1 MADDTLRGLEGAKQT
16 LTKADKAIER
26 EGKKLTDIVTR
37 MTMSMGDA
45 EKAVGVTVKEMIK
58 LEKDKQ
64 RDSKVYENNL
74 KVTAAAMGT
83 SVDVLQKTIS
93 ENNLVFDDVTGNL
106 VELKNSSQEIAKVSA
121 ATAAEFAKSITKMNG
136 VVAKDLKDTG
146 DAIKELTGGIVDLN
160 GYFGDGMD
168 KVNAAM
174 TVVATP
180 FKMLNSTIVATAGFF
195 GKEFNPGQTMLD
207 WWQGTE
213 EEMIA
218 AGEKGKTGFQGVLA
232 KGFDTFVESGKALGA
247 KLGELASRSP
257 MENLEAAKESLM
269 SFPGRLKEGFTAM
282 GQGIAKTAKAMLK
295 GALRL
300 GKALAMFAVNSI
312 VFVAGLL
319 MTGATLLAAGIAAA
333 APAILIGLGIAA
345 LIAGIVLIVQNF
357 EAIKTTVQEKFTA
370 MVDKVKGIFGAI
382 VTKIKDIGQMV
393 KDWIREKILGLK
405 SWLPGGLSKEEEQ
418 ELKDI
423 EKRKK
428 ERAKGKKKE
437 QEVFE
442 ETEKINEEA
451 LKNKENLTKKE
462 EEKIKI
468 ESEQQA
474 RTEIAKK
481 EEKDPDRK
489 YNFDDRIARLKR
501 EEERL
506 QGAAERTGRLK
517 ADKAQDEKEIIAEV
531 EKRGSIDLT
540 KYEGMEKYKEK
551 FGDTIDASN
560 AAEFAKMR
568 TEDMYGSDAEIEARD
583 QQAMNKLADKQFELA
598 NEERMRE
605 KYLAGDDIEASRV
618 MSRQEI
624 LEAEDEK
631 HRLSLGL
638 SKEEY
643 KAKRESEYQKTFE
656 SMYDDYEGPEYESE
670 FLAQRDNIELS
681 AQDIRDAANKVDE
694 EKADGMV
701 GGTTNASMNAVQQVN
716 IGNTT
721 MSVKDPAPHN
731 PEPTGS
737 RLSVVPA

>member
-1 MADDTLRGLEGAKQT
+1 MADDILRGLEGAKQT

-26 EGKKLTDIVTR
+26 EGKKLSDIVTR

-45 EKAVGVTVKEMIK
+45 EKAVSVTVKDMIK
-58 LEKDKQ
+58 LEQNKQ
-64 RDSKVYENNL
+64 VDQKVYKNNL

-83 SVDVLQKTIS
+83 STDVLEKTIQ
-93 ENNLVFDDVTGNL
+93 ENNLVFDSITGDLVNL
-106 VELKNSSQEIAKVSA
+106 KDSSQ
-121 ATAAEFAKSITKMNG
+121 EFAKSIAKMNG

-160 GYFGDGMD
+160 GFFGDGMT

-213 EEMIA
+213 EDMIA
-218 AGEKGKTGFQGVLA
+218 AGERGKTGFQGVLQT
-232 KGFDTFVESGKALGA
+232 GFETFVESGKALGA
-247 KLGELASRSP
+247 KLGELAQRSP

-269 SFPGRLKEGFTAM
+269 SFPGRLKEGIVAL
-282 GQGIAKTAKAMLK
+282 GQGIANTAKAMLK

-300 GKALAMFAVNSI
+300 GKALGMFLVNSV

-370 MVDKVKGIFGAI
+370 MVDKVKGIFTAI
-382 VTKIKDIGQMV
+382 VDKIKDIGQMV

-423 EKRKK
+423 EKRKE
-428 ERAKGKKKE
+428 ERAKGKQKE

-442 ETEKINEEA
+442 ETEKINQEA

-462 EEKIKI
+462 EENIKI

-474 RTEIAKK
+474 RTDIAKK
-481 EEKDPDRK
+481 ETKEDAPERR
-489 YNFDDRIARLKR
+489 YNFDKKIDRLKR

-506 QGAAERTGRLK
+506 QKAAERTGNLK
-517 ADKAQDEKEIIAEV
+517 ADKAQEEKDIVAEV
-531 EKRGSIDLT
+531 AEKGSIDLT
-540 KYEGMEKYKEK
+540 KYEGTEKYIEQ
-551 FGDTIDASN
+551 FGGTIDASN
-560 AAEFAKMR
+560 AAEFAKAR
-568 TEDMYGSDAEIEARD
+568 AEDIYGSDAEIKARD
-583 QQAMNKLADKQFELA
+583 EQAMNKLTDKQFELA
-598 NEERMRE
+598 NEERKRE

-624 LEAEDEK
+624 RELEDEK
-631 HRLSLGL
+631 HRESLGL

-643 KAKRESEYQKTFE
+643 DAKKKEDMDKFLESATYG
-656 SMYDDYEGPEYESE
+656 YEGPKFESE
-670 FLAQRDNIELS
+670 FMDSRKDIELS
-681 AQDIRDAANKVDE
+681 AQDIRDAAARRDE
-694 EKADGMV
+694 EKATGMDGAS
-701 GGTTNASMNAVQQVN
+701 TNASMNAVQQVN

>member
-1 MADDTLRGLEGAKQT
+1 MADHKDGSGNTYDNLRDIGGAKQT
-16 LTKADKAIER
+16 LTKADKAIQR
-26 EGKKLTDIVTR
+26 DGKKLTDIITR

-45 EKAVGVTVKEMIK
+45 EKAVGVTVKDMIK
-58 LEKDKQ
+58 LEQKKQ
-64 RDSKVYENNL
+64 VDQEVYKNNL
-74 KVTAAAMGT
+74 KVTASAMGT

-93 ENNLVFDDVTGNL
+93 ENNLVFDSISGDL
-106 VELKNSSQEIAKVSA
+106 VELKNSSQE
-121 ATAAEFAKSITKMNG
+121 FAKSIIKMNG
-136 VVAKDLKDTG
+136 VVVKDLKDTG

-160 GYFGDGMD
+160 GFFGDGMD

-300 GKALAMFAVNSI
+300 GKALAMFAVNSV

-481 EEKDPDRK
+481 EKDPDRE
-489 YNFDDRIARLKR
+489 YNFDSRIARLKR

-506 QGAAERTGRLK
+506 QGFAERTGRAK
-517 ADKAQDEKEIIAEV
+517 ADKAQEEKDIVAEV

-540 KYEGMEKYKEK
+540 KYEGMEKYIEQ
-551 FGDTIDASN
+551 FGGTIDASN
-560 AAEFAKMR
+560 AAEFAKVR
-568 TEDMYGSDAEIEARD
+568 AEDIYGSDAEIQARD
-583 QQAMNKLADKQFELA
+583 EQAMNKLTDKQFEIA

-605 KYLAGDDIEASRV
+605 KYLAGEDIEASRV

-624 LEAEDEK
+624 KEAEDEK
-631 HRLSLGL
+631 HRQSLGL

-643 KAKRESEYQKTFE
+643 AAKTKEEWSKTLDT
-656 SMYDDYEGPEYESE
+656 MKVGYEGPEYESE
-670 FLAQRDNIELS
+670 FLAQRGDIELS

-694 EKADGMV
+694 EKATGMDR
-701 GGTTNASMNAVQQVN
+701 GTTNASMNAVQQVN

>member
-16 LTKADKAIER
+16 LTKADNAIKR

-45 EKAVGVTVKEMIK
+45 EKAVGVTVKDMIK

-106 VELKNSSQEIAKVSA
+106 VELKDSSQEIARVSA

-300 GKALAMFAVNSI
+300 GKALAMFAVNSV

-481 EEKDPDRK
+481 EKDPDRE
-489 YNFDDRIARLKR
+489 YNFDSRIARLKR

-506 QGAAERTGRLK
+506 QGFAERTGRAK
-517 ADKAQDEKEIIAEV
+517 ADKAQEEKDIVAEV

-540 KYEGMEKYKEK
+540 KYEGMEKYIEQ
-551 FGDTIDASN
+551 FGGTIDASN
-560 AAEFAKMR
+560 AAEFAKVR
-568 TEDMYGSDAEIEARD
+568 AEDIYGSDAEIQARD
-583 QQAMNKLADKQFELA
+583 EQAMNKLTDKQFELA

-624 LEAEDEK
+624 REAEDEK
-631 HRLSLGL
+631 HRQSLGL

-643 KAKRESEYQKTFE
+643 AAKMKEEYNKTFDT
-656 SMYDDYEGPEYESE
+656 MVVGYEGPQYESE
-670 FLAQRDNIELS
+670 FLAQRGDIELS

-694 EKADGMV
+694 EKATGMDR
-701 GGTTNASMNAVQQVN
+701 GTTNASMNAVQQVN

>member
-26 EGKKLTDIVTR
+26 EGKRMTDLVTR

-45 EKAVGVTVKEMIK
+45 EKAVGVTVKDMIK

-64 RDSKVYENNL
+64 RDSKLYENNL

-83 SVDVLQKTIS
+83 SVDVLQKTIDQ
-93 ENNLVFDDVTGNL
+93 NNLVFDDVTGNL
-106 VELKNSSQEIAKVSA
+106 VELKDSSQEIARVSA
-121 ATAAEFAKSITKMNG
+121 ETAAEFAKSITKMNG

-481 EEKDPDRK
+481 EKDPDRE
-489 YNFDDRIARLKR
+489 YNFDSRIARLKR

-506 QGAAERTGRLK
+506 QGFAERTGRAK
-517 ADKAQDEKEIIAEV
+517 ADKAQEEKDIVAEV

-540 KYEGMEKYKEK
+540 KYEGMEKYIEQ
-551 FGDTIDASN
+551 FGGTIDASN
-560 AAEFAKMR
+560 AAEFAKVR
-568 TEDMYGSDAEIEARD
+568 AEDIYGSDAEIQARD
-583 QQAMNKLADKQFELA
+583 EQAMNKLTDKQFEIA

-605 KYLAGDDIEASRV
+605 KYLAGEDIEASRV

-624 LEAEDEK
+624 KEAEDEK
-631 HRLSLGL
+631 HRQSLGL

-643 KAKRESEYQKTFE
+643 AAKTKEEWSKTLDT
-656 SMYDDYEGPEYESE
+656 MKVGYEGPEYESE
-670 FLAQRDNIELS
+670 FLAQRGDIELS

-694 EKADGMV
+694 EKATGMDR
-701 GGTTNASMNAVQQVN
+701 GTTNASMNAVQQVN

>member
-1 MADDTLRGLEGAKQT
+1 
-16 LTKADKAIER
+16 
-26 EGKKLTDIVTR
+26 
-37 MTMSMGDA
+37 
-45 EKAVGVTVKEMIK
+45 
-58 LEKDKQ
+58 
-64 RDSKVYENNL
+64 
-74 KVTAAAMGT
+74 
-83 SVDVLQKTIS
+83 
-93 ENNLVFDDVTGNL
+93 
-106 VELKNSSQEIAKVSA
+106 
-121 ATAAEFAKSITKMNG
+121 
-136 VVAKDLKDTG
+136 
-146 DAIKELTGGIVDLN
+146 
-160 GYFGDGMD
+160 
-168 KVNAAM
+168 
-174 TVVATP
+174 
-180 FKMLNSTIVATAGFF
+180 
-195 GKEFNPGQTMLD
+195 
-207 WWQGTE
+207 
-213 EEMIA
+213 
-218 AGEKGKTGFQGVLA
+218 
-232 KGFDTFVESGKALGA
+232 
-247 KLGELASRSP
+247 
-257 MENLEAAKESLM
+257 M

-481 EEKDPDRK
+481 EKDPDRE
-489 YNFDDRIARLKR
+489 YNFDSRIARLKR

-506 QGAAERTGRLK
+506 QGFADRTGRAK
-517 ADKAQDEKEIIAEV
+517 ADKAQEEKDIVAEV

-540 KYEGMEKYKEK
+540 KYEGMEKYIEQ
-551 FGDTIDASN
+551 FGGTIDASN
-560 AAEFAKMR
+560 AAEFAKVR
-568 TEDMYGSDAEIEARD
+568 AEDIYGSDAEIQARD
-583 QQAMNKLADKQFELA
+583 EQAMNKLTDKQFELA

-624 LEAEDEK
+624 REAEDEK
-631 HRLSLGL
+631 HRQSLGL

-643 KAKRESEYQKTFE
+643 AAKMKEEYNKTFDT
-656 SMYDDYEGPEYESE
+656 MVVGYEGPQYESE
-670 FLAQRDNIELS
+670 FLAQRGDIELS
-681 AQDIRDAANKVDE
+681 AQEIRDAANKVDE
-694 EKADGMV
+694 EKATGMDR
-701 GGTTNASMNAVQQVN
+701 GTTNASMNAVQQVN